1 MIIDAFIFIV
11 TNLLSVVLALFPT
24 STGLPTEFSNALT
37 TLSGYVGI
45 LDPLVPIATLAQC
58 LSIILLYEA
67 TLLSFKGTAWL
78 YHKIPF
84 IGK

>member
-1 MIIDAFIFIV
+1 MIIDTIIYIV
-11 TNLLSVVLALFPT
+11 ASLLSIILAIFPT
-24 STGLPTEFSNALT
+24 SAGLPAEFSSALT

-67 TLLSFKGTAWL
+67 TLIAFKATVWL
-78 YHKIPF
+78 YHKVPF